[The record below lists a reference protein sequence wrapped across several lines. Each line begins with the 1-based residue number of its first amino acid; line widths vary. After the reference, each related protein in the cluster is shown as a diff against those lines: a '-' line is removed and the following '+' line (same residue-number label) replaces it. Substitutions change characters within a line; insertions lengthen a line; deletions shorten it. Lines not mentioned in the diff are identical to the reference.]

1 MVRQPAPPPL
11 SRYPLDR
18 LGEASVHRQE
28 LCPKGPGRFATTPPT
43 APPNPFPLG
52 RGFGCLEVGGA
63 GAPNPGSNASQTRWS
78 NTELQRAP
86 YAGRF
91 RRRGR

>member
-43 APPNPFPLG
+43 APPTPSPSGAVSVVCRLAALA
-52 RGFGCLEVGGA
+52 RRIPVG
-63 GAPNPGSNASQTRWS
+63 NASQKRWS